1 MGEHRQENGTMK
13 AKTFVQVF
21 VLLFLTICCVCE
33 EIQPLVWHHSHRY
46 TTAYGPSGPGVACV
60 FPFKYIGKTYN
71 SCTGTN
77 TVAPVV
83 DVQLGVAQTLPNGW
97 CAPKGFNENNLNAK
111 WGMCGGCPPGKSP
124 EKGTFPPKCKHSCPA
139 SCKDCD
145 INLCDPKVDICNAH
159 RSCTSCD
166 IKKSMILQR
175 TNPNPLRGVGSCG
188 PTSWWNDGKSAFVMP
203 RDISDQSKTGSVITI
218 GSIKEQIVWRQYAKV
233 PTDGT
238 EQYYKVTCV
247 VAKEV
252 ACGPGALG
260 SCMSKKV
267 AFCQKVES
275 GCTHTGKSV
284 DDTSKVTCKTQ
295 HTDCKPPRM
304 DKHKGKWCALI
315 VKSA

>member
-60 FPFKYIGKTYN
+60 FPFKYKGKTYN
-71 SCTGTN
+71 SCTGKN

-97 CAPKGFNENNLNAK
+97 CATAGFKENNLNVK
-111 WGMCGGCPPGKSP
+111 WGMCGGCPPGKRP
-124 EKGTFPPKCKHSCPA
+124 EKGTFPPKCKHSCYN

-145 INLCDPKVDICNAH
+145 INLCGPKGCSHAA
-159 RSCTSCD
+159 RSCTSCN
-166 IKKSMILQR
+166 IKKSSILQR
-175 TNPNPLRGVGSCG
+175 TDPNPLRAVGSCG
-188 PTSWWNDGKSAFVMP
+188 PTSWWNDGKTAFVMP
-203 RDISDQSKTGSVITI
+203 RDLSDQSKVGTVITV
-218 GSIKEQIVWRQYAKV
+218 GAIKQQIVWRRYDKTRLAA
-233 PTDGT
+233 GT
-238 EQYYKVTCV
+238 EQYYKVTCLV
-247 VAKEV
+247 SKEV

-260 SCMSKKV
+260 SCVSKKV
-267 AFCQKVES
+267 AFCTKVES
-275 GCTHTGKSV
+275 GCTHTGNSA
-284 DDTSKVTCKTQ
+284 DDTTKVTCKTQ
-295 HTDCKPPRM
+295 HTNCEPPGM
-304 DKHKGKWCALI
+304 NKHKGKWCALI